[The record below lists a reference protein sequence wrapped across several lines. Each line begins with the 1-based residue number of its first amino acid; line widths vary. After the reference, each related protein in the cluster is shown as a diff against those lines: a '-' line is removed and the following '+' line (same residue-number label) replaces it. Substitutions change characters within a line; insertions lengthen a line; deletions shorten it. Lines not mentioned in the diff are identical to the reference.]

1 MGHLLDQV
9 GMEKDMSKDGVPKE
23 DWGYYEDE
31 FGEEEP
37 PDKDSD
43 DYSDYEDYS
52 SKKKKGKGKAKAK
65 GVSEITSDICPSLL
79 EGRIIRKMLAGSCG
93 QSLIFLMQ
101 T

>member
-65 GVSEITSDICPSLL
+65 GVSEVTYI
-79 EGRIIRKMLAGSCG
+79 
-93 QSLIFLMQ
+93 
-101 T
+101 